1 MTAEV
6 DGTAAD
12 DGRRGGGESEL
23 VGGGNRDGKP
33 LLVEIGI
40 AIALSVAGF
49 LVSQFR
55 RRSRRPRPCPPPLLI
70 PSSAGAELNTSEK
83 DTDGGEDFR
92 ILKNE
97 EANVNGMPTT
107 MTRLSPTSNSSGDA
121 EGFLL
126 PELNDSIVK
135 DFEVSN
141 MDLQTTLERPKVKE
155 ENDMEE
161 EITRL
166 REMVAFLQ
174 ERERNLELQLLDYHG
189 AKQQEAA
196 MREFESRLKISVME
210 SKMYSL
216 KIESLKTENQRL
228 ESQMVDYATTKN
240 ELEAARAKVEFL
252 KNKFESDREKEKEIL
267 ASLHERIIS
276 LQHREES
283 YVNNNTELET
293 KLKRLEELESKVIEL
308 RTINSRL
315 VEENSNL
322 ARRLEALQSS
332 KPSVLE
338 STRVEELHE
347 VNHLRKINESLKE
360 EIEQLKMYRCA
371 DVEELV
377 YLKWI
382 NACLRYEL
390 RNYQPP
396 SGKTVA
402 RDLSKGLSPKSEQM
416 AKQFILEYANSG
428 ADERSLNLFE
438 AASEYS
444 SSSHT
449 STGEPEDTSF
459 DTSSLTRSSNR
470 AKFLSKLKS
479 LVLGKTKHN
488 SSVFAVDATTPSS
501 VRSERKA
508 PSSVY
513 SSIDVRGDTYD
524 SSPQHVE
531 DFQEMNQLL
540 KHNQDFSSQINSRL
554 SLDIQT
560 LQNLELEEEGT
571 PHWNEKAT
579 ASRDGAKSS
588 LELYHDQNNLIA
600 QENTYFPEKAELK
613 KFAGALRSSRDTFR
627 IEGGSA
633 SSRY

>member
-6 DGTAAD
+6 DGTAAH
-12 DGRRGGGESEL
+12 DGRRGGVESEL
-23 VGGGNRDGKP
+23 VERGKRDGKP

-40 AIALSVAGF
+40 AIALSVAVF

-55 RRSRRPRPCPPPLLI
+55 RRSRRPRPCPPPLPI
-70 PSSAGAELNTSEK
+70 PSSAGGELRTSEK
-83 DTDGGEDFR
+83 DTDGSQDFR
-92 ILKNE
+92 NLKNE
-97 EANVNGMPTT
+97 EANVNGTSNTT
-107 MTRLSPTSNSSGDA
+107 TRLSPTSNTSSDA

-126 PELNDSIVK
+126 PELNDSLVK

-141 MDLQTTLERPKVKE
+141 MEWPKVK
-155 ENDMEE
+155 E

-174 ERERNLELQLLDYHG
+174 ERERNLEFQLLDSHG
-189 AKQQEAA
+189 AKQQEAT
-196 MREFESRLKISVME
+196 MRELESRLKISVME

-216 KIESLKTENQRL
+216 KIESLKTENQKV
-228 ESQMVDYATTKN
+228 ESQMVDYAIMKN
-240 ELEAARAKVEFL
+240 ELGAARAKVEFL

-267 ASLHERIIS
+267 ASLHERIVS

-283 YVNNNTELET
+283 YVNNNAELET
-293 KLKRLEELESKVIEL
+293 KLKSLEELENKVIEL
-308 RTINSRL
+308 TTINSRL
-315 VEENSNL
+315 VEEKSNL
-322 ARRLEALQSS
+322 AKRFEAPQSS

-338 STRVEELHE
+338 STKVEELHE
-347 VNHLRKINESLKE
+347 VNQLRKINEILKE
-360 EIEQLKMYRCA
+360 EIEQLQMDRCA

-396 SGKTVA
+396 AGKTVA
-402 RDLSKGLSPKSEQM
+402 RDLSKSLSLKSEQM
-416 AKQFILEYANSG
+416 AKQLILEYANSG
-428 ADERSLNLFE
+428 ADEGSLNLFE

-444 SSSHT
+444 SQT
-449 STGEPEDTSF
+449 STEEPEDTSF
-459 DTSSLTRSSNR
+459 DTLSLTRSSHR
-470 AKFLSKLKS
+470 AKFLSNLKN

-488 SSVFAVDATTPSS
+488 STDFAVDATTPSS
-501 VRSERKA
+501 ARSERK
-508 PSSVY
+508 
-513 SSIDVRGDTYD
+513 
-524 SSPQHVE
+524 VE

-560 LQNLELEEEGT
+560 LQRLELEEAST

-579 ASRDGAKSS
+579 LSRNEPQSS

-613 KFAGALRSSRDTFR
+613 KFAGALRSSKRHVQN
-627 IEGGSA
+627 
-633 SSRY
+633 